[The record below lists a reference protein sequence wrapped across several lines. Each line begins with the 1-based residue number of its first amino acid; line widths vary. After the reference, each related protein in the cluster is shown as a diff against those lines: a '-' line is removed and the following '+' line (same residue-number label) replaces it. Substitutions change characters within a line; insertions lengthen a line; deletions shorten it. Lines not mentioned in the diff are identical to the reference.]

1 MSIYVIMKEFMK
13 VLGLAIVGT
22 ALMLGTAIVMADVLR
37 SYDREIVSSVII
49 SIVGISMLLPIVF
62 IDNQKEWVTD
72 VMIFL
77 MAWTPMQAIMIA
89 AFL

>member
-1 MSIYVIMKEFMK
+1 MK

-22 ALMLGTAIVMADVLR
+22 VLMLTVAAFAASMLR
-37 SYDREIVSSVII
+37 PYDREIVSSVIF
-49 SIVGISMLLPIVF
+49 SIVAISMLLPIAF

-72 VMIFL
+72 VCIFL

>member
-1 MSIYVIMKEFMK
+1 MKEFIK
-13 VLGLAIVGT
+13 ILGLATVGT
-22 ALMLGTAIVMADVLR
+22 ALMLGIAVLAAGMLR

-49 SIVGISMLLPIVF
+49 SIVGISMLLPIAF

-72 VMIFL
+72 ICIFL

>member
-1 MSIYVIMKEFMK
+1 MKEFTK

-22 ALMLGTAIVMADVLR
+22 ALMLGIAAFAAGVLR
-37 SYDREIVSSVII
+37 PYNREIVSSII
-49 SIVGISMLLPIVF
+49 LSVVTISLLLPIAF

-72 VMIFL
+72 ICIFL
-77 MAWTPMQAIMIA
+77 MAWTPIQAIMIA

>member
-1 MSIYVIMKEFMK
+1 MKEFTK

-22 ALMLGTAIVMADVLR
+22 ALMLGIAAFAASVLR

-49 SIVGISMLLPIVF
+49 SIVGISMLLPIAF

-72 VMIFL
+72 ICIFL

>member
-1 MSIYVIMKEFMK
+1 MKEFAK
-13 VLGLAIVGT
+13 ILGLATVGT
-22 ALMLGTAIVMADVLR
+22 ALMLGIAVLAAGMLR
-37 SYDREIVSSVII
+37 SYDREIVSCVIL
-49 SIVGISMLLPIVF
+49 SIVAISMLLPIAF

-72 VMIFL
+72 ICIFL

>member
-1 MSIYVIMKEFMK
+1 MKEFTK

-22 ALMLGTAIVMADVLR
+22 ALMLGIAVLAASVLR

-49 SIVGISMLLPIVF
+49 SIVGISMLLPIAF
-62 IDNQKEWVTD
+62 IDNQKEWVTNIC
-72 VMIFL
+72 IFL
-77 MAWTPMQAIMIA
+77 MAWTPMQAIMIT

>member
-1 MSIYVIMKEFMK
+1 MKEFIK
-13 VLGLAIVGT
+13 ILGLAIVGT
-22 ALMLGTAIVMADVLR
+22 ALMLGIAVLAAGVLR

-49 SIVGISMLLPIVF
+49 SIVGISMLLPIAF

-72 VMIFL
+72 IMIFL

>member
-1 MSIYVIMKEFMK
+1 MKEFIK
-13 VLGLAIVGT
+13 ILGLAIVGT
-22 ALMLGTAIVMADVLR
+22 ALMLGIAIVMADVLR

-49 SIVGISMLLPIVF
+49 SIVGISMLLPVAF
-62 IDNQKEWVTD
+62 IDSQKEWVTD

>member
-1 MSIYVIMKEFMK
+1 MKEFIK
-13 VLGLAIVGT
+13 ILGLAIVGT
-22 ALMLGTAIVMADVLR
+22 ALMLGIAVLAAGVLR
-37 SYDREIVSSVII
+37 PYNREIVSSVII
-49 SIVGISMLLPIVF
+49 SIVGISMLLPIAF

-72 VMIFL
+72 IMIFL

>member
-1 MSIYVIMKEFMK
+1 MKEFTK

-22 ALMLGTAIVMADVLR
+22 ALMLGIAIVMADVLR
-37 SYDREIVSSVII
+37 SYNREIVSSVII
-49 SIVGISMLLPIVF
+49 SIVGISMLLPIAF

-72 VMIFL
+72 ICIFL

>member
-1 MSIYVIMKEFMK
+1 MK

>member
-1 MSIYVIMKEFMK
+1 MKTFMK
-13 VLGLAIVGT
+13 ILGLAIVGT
-22 ALMLGTAIVMADVLR
+22 ALMLGIAVLAAGMLR

-49 SIVGISMLLPIVF
+49 SIVGISMLLPIAF
-62 IDNQKEWVTD
+62 IDNQKEWVTNIC
-72 VMIFL
+72 IFL

>member
-1 MSIYVIMKEFMK
+1 MKEFTK
-13 VLGLAIVGT
+13 ILGLAIVGT
-22 ALMLGTAIVMADVLR
+22 ALMLGIAAFAADMLR
-37 SYDREIVSSVII
+37 SYNREIVSSII
-49 SIVGISMLLPIVF
+49 LSVVAISMLLPIAF

-72 VMIFL
+72 ICIFL

>member
-1 MSIYVIMKEFMK
+1 MKEFTK

-22 ALMLGTAIVMADVLR
+22 ALMLGIAAFAAGVLR
-37 SYDREIVSSVII
+37 SYNREIVSSVII
-49 SIVGISMLLPIVF
+49 SIVAISMLLPIAF

-72 VMIFL
+72 ICIFL
-77 MAWTPMQAIMIA
+77 MAWTPIQAIMIA

>member
-1 MSIYVIMKEFMK
+1 MKEFTK

-22 ALMLGTAIVMADVLR
+22 ALMLGIAVLAAGVLR
-37 SYDREIVSSVII
+37 SYDREIVSCVIL
-49 SIVGISMLLPIVF
+49 SIVAISMLLPIAF
-62 IDNQKEWVTD
+62 IDSQKEWITD
-72 VMIFL
+72 ICIFL